1 MESFS
6 IIIPYP
12 EDGGGGV
19 LLWKDFSD
27 HFSFSFFSDF
37 LLLFFSDVFR
47 FFTFSRFVSDCFTF
61 FCFFQIIRCLIK
73 SLLKNSTQIIFE
85 GGTT

>member
-19 LLWKDFSD
+19 LLWKNFSD
-27 HFSFSFFSDF
+27 HFSFSVFFRF

-47 FFTFSRFVSDCFTF
+47 FFTFFKICFRLFYF
-61 FCFFQIIRCLIK
+61 FLFF
-73 SLLKNSTQIIFE
+73 SNN
-85 GGTT
+85 

>member
-1 MESFS
+1 MESYS

-27 HFSFSFFSDF
+27 HFSVSFFFRF

-47 FFTFSRFVSDCFTF
+47 FFTFFQDL
-61 FCFFQIIRCLIK
+61 FQIVLFFLFF
-73 SLLKNSTQIIFE
+73 SNN
-85 GGTT
+85 

>member
-1 MESFS
+1 MESFFLKN
-6 IIIPYP
+6 PYP

-27 HFSFSFFSDF
+27 HFSFSFFFRF

-47 FFTFSRFVSDCFTF
+47 FFYLFQDL
-61 FCFFQIIRCLIK
+61 FQIV
-73 SLLKNSTQIIFE
+73 LLFSFFSNN
-85 GGTT
+85 

>member
-1 MESFS
+1 MESYS

-37 LLLFFSDVFR
+37 LLLFFQMFSDFLL
-47 FFTFSRFVSDCFTF
+47 FQDL
-61 FCFFQIIRCLIK
+61 FQIGLPFSVFFK
-73 SLLKNSTQIIFE
+73 
-85 GGTT
+85 

>member
-1 MESFS
+1 MESYS

-27 HFSFSFFSDF
+27 HFSFSFFQIF
-37 LLLFFSDVFR
+37 FTFVFSDVFR
-47 FFTFSRFVSDCFTF
+47 FFTFFKICFRLFYF
-61 FCFFQIIRCLIK
+61 FLFF
-73 SLLKNSTQIIFE
+73 SNN
-85 GGTT
+85 